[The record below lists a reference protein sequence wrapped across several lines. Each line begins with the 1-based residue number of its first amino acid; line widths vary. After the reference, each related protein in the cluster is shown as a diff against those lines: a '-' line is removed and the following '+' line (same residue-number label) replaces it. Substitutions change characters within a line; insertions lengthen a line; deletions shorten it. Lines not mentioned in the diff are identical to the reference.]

1 MSQRE
6 RRDLVVVGGGL
17 AGLSATTAAR
27 RAGLDTCLV
36 EQRSAL
42 RGPRT
47 LVARARSSGAEL
59 CLETLA
65 WGIWGREVAVCSAAG
80 PTRTLVADQ
89 VILATGAYERPVAF
103 PGWNL
108 PGVMTAGGAMGLLAQ
123 GVSPGKRV
131 LVAGY
136 GQWVQ
141 SAADDLRAAGVQVL
155 DVIDAAARP
164 GRLVVRAE
172 GEATLRRAV
181 VARVDAEWRP
191 RPGTERIV
199 DVDTLVLAFGYLPE
213 NQLARLAGCQQTG
226 SEYVGPRTVR
236 DAWLRSSVPGILV
249 AGDAGGIVGW
259 DAALLQGRLAG
270 LAAAVDA
277 GHVHLADAEPKAR
290 AIQRRLRGF
299 RAATATADAPRPGVY
314 ALAEPTTLICRCEDV
329 SSGEIADRL
338 FGDSFEPGPVIAES
352 RAGMGSCQ
360 GRNCASLIA
369 ATISRHAGQALDR
382 IPAVTPRPPAV
393 LVPLGAL
400 AERPPEFEP
409 LADLT
414 ED

>member
-1 MSQRE
+1 MSRRE
-6 RRDLVVVGGGL
+6 RRELVVVGGGL
-17 AGLSATTAAR
+17 AGVSAAVEAR

-47 LVARARSSGAEL
+47 LAARARSSGAEI

-103 PGWNL
+103 PGWSL
-108 PGVMTAGGAMGLLAQ
+108 PGVMSAGGAVALLRQ
-123 GVSPGKRV
+123 GVSPGQRV

-136 GQWVQ
+136 GRWVQ
-141 SAADDLRAAGVQVL
+141 TAATELRSAGVH
-155 DVIDAAARP
+155 VIDVVDATAPRGA
-164 GRLVVRAE
+164 RLVLRAE
-172 GEATLRRAV
+172 GEARLQRAV

-191 RPGTERIV
+191 RAATEQV
-199 DVDTLVLAFGYLPE
+199 SELDTLVLAFGYLPE
-213 NQLARLAGCQQTG
+213 NQLARLAGCQQAG
-226 SEYVGPRTVR
+226 SEYMGPRTVC
-236 DAWLRSSVPGILV
+236 DAWLRSSVPGVLV
-249 AGDAGGIVGW
+249 AGDAGGIVGA
-259 DAALLQGRLAG
+259 DAALQQGRLAG
-270 LAAAVDA
+270 LTAALDA
-277 GHVHLADAEPKAR
+277 GRVKLAEAEPRARAIRRRLLGLGSAADAPGPGVYGLADA
-290 AIQRRLRGF
+290 G
-299 RAATATADAPRPGVY
+299 
-314 ALAEPTTLICRCEDV
+314 TLICRCEDV
-329 SSGEIADRL
+329 SAGEIAERL
-338 FGDSFEPGPVIAES
+338 FDDSVEPGLVIAES

-369 ATISRHAGQALDR
+369 ATISRHTGRPLDR
-382 IPAVTPRPPAV
+382 IPSITPRPPAV

-409 LADLT
+409 LAELT
-414 ED
+414 EAD